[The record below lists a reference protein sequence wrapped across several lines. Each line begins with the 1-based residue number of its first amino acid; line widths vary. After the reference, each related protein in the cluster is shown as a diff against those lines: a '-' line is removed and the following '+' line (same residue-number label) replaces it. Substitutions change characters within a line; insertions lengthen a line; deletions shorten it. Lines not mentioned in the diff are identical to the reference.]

1 VSYAH
6 RFGRAVAKYFGL
18 APQVHSIG
26 LRPPRDAARWPDWIS
41 SGLTIDRLASVQRQ
55 ADQGYLCDLMAL
67 EQEIA
72 GRDPL
77 ISGLLSTRLSAL
89 SQRPVKCNPSK
100 ADRDP
105 QRAQAVADFGQ
116 SILEGL
122 RLARR
127 EGERTRTEKGLA
139 GLVEG
144 LAMASYYGA
153 AVGWTHWGHRA
164 GDPKPRPLAVEFFDE
179 RRLGFDVQTEAITL
193 ATQQSGFRG
202 VPLSCFDPALV
213 LEVRSTR
220 ISRRLSMAGAGRAI
234 LLPWWI
240 RFGALKDLA
249 DYAATWVKPA
259 LVGKP
264 SANAPGAYGEDAVTT
279 FKQFLEDFVGDTRV
293 LLPPGFEVDVLQA
306 APGGE
311 AVFDALEKITERHLQ
326 FALVGQTGTASGEGG
341 SLAKAEVNERVRDDL
356 IAGDAR
362 MVAEALECLLSHAVA
377 VEFGCG
383 VPAPEV
389 TFEAGESVEDQRARA
404 LVIQGATY
412 PLVALLNRGVPVDV
426 PEYCQQFGIPLRE
439 DGRPDPL
446 YPSSLQQQL
455 AVAKPASPSGSAGA
469 VGEPPSD
476 PAASAEAA
484 GEGSF
489 SLSAH
494 ERQLIADLRAAHG
507 GKAPDA

>member
-1 VSYAH
+1 VSYA
-6 RFGRAVAKYFGL
+6 RRIGRRVAKYFGL
-18 APQVHSIG
+18 APAAASIG
-26 LRPPRDAARWPDWIS
+26 ARPPRDAARWPDWIS
-41 SGLTIDRLASVQRQ
+41 SGLTIDRLANVQRQ
-55 ADQGYLCDLMAL
+55 ADQGYLTDLMAL

-77 ISGLLSTRLSAL
+77 VSGLLSTRLAAL
-89 SQRPVKCNPSK
+89 SQRPVQCNPSK

-105 QRAQAVADFGQ
+105 KRAQAVADFGQ
-116 SILEGL
+116 ATLEGL
-122 RLARR
+122 RLARA
-127 EGERTRTEKGLA
+127 EGERYRTEKGLA

-144 LAMASYYGA
+144 LCMASYYGA
-153 AVGWTHWGHRA
+153 AVGWVHWGNRV
-164 GDPKPRPLAVEFFDE
+164 GDPRPRPLAVELFDE
-179 RRLGFDVQTEAITL
+179 RRFGFDPETEALTL
-193 ATQQSGFRG
+193 ATRQSGFRG
-202 VPLSCFDPALV
+202 VPLSSFDPALV

-249 DYAATWVKPA
+249 DYATTWAKPA
-259 LVGKP
+259 LIGKTSEAVG
-264 SANAPGAYGEDAVTT
+264 AAYSEDAVQT
-279 FKQFLEDFVGDTRV
+279 FKYFLEDFLGDTRV
-293 LLPPGFEVDVLQA
+293 LLPPGFDVQILQA
-306 APGGE
+306 AAGGE
-311 AVFDALEKITERHLQ
+311 AVFDALDRITERHLQ

-356 IAGDAR
+356 VEGDAR

-377 VEFGCG
+377 VEFGAG

-389 TFEAGESVEDQRARA
+389 TFETGTSVEDQRSRA

-412 PLVALLNRGVPVDV
+412 PLVALLNRGIPVDV

-446 YPSSLQQQL
+446 YPSSLEQQL
-455 AVAKPASPSGSAGA
+455 AVAKPAAPSGA

-476 PAASAEAA
+476 PAASAESE

-489 SLSAH
+489 SAY
-494 ERQLIADLRAAHG
+494 ERQLISELRAAHG